1 MFVYVVTCGSD
12 DDGGGVSGVELCVNI
27 QCTYVVCVV
36 VSGDGV
42 IVTVVV
48 HVACG
53 DGCVMYY

>member
-1 MFVYVVTCGSD
+1 MMVDVDVIGA
-12 DDGGGVSGVELCVNI
+12 V
-27 QCTYVVCVV
+27 
-36 VSGDGV
+36 GV